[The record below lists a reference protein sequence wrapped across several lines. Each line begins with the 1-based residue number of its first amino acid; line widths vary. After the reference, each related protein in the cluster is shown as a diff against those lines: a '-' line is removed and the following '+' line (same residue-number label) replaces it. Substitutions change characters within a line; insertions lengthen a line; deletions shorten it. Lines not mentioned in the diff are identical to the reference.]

1 MLYLL
6 ERGAT
11 LTETIAQYA
20 PQAIDA
26 LMRYKGYRLTA
37 AQAVRLLMD
46 PLVNAYQHRDEQLA
60 IDLNS
65 AIVRLYFDAG
75 EFEAARQ
82 YAEQLLRLTRDSVA
96 HVEHARSLSNLAAIE
111 LYMGNPAVAYTDLLQ
126 AVQCV
131 QDLDTQAVHG
141 YLLSASAL
149 VQCYLGN
156 YPAASSLF
164 DDARQIFEQNNNALG
179 RAWHNHLYGREYL
192 RDQGLYNEAIEMLQ
206 GATQILYERASP
218 QVLIENLL
226 TLADCHVN
234 LAQYG
239 SAANILQ
246 QVEPLILSGGNHWY
260 KPELSL
266 LKGMHAMIQGSE
278 SESIKLF
285 TSGIGSVSIGGDP
298 RMLCTLYRGLGLML
312 SQQKTTTTDALDAF
326 ERSITCGN
334 HHARRLHL
342 AMALR
347 DAGNFLKRHTNRA
360 TDRARGSGFIFE
372 SHLLLKDMSFAS
384 SML

>member
-1 MLYLL
+1 VLYLL

-26 LMRYKGYRLTA
+26 LTRYKGYRLTA
-37 AQAVRLLMD
+37 AQAVRLLME

-82 YAEQLLRLTRDSVA
+82 YSEQLLRLTRDSA
-96 HVEHARSLSNLAAIE
+96 DHVEHARSLSNLAAIE
-111 LYMGNPAVAYTDLLQ
+111 LYMGNPAVAYTNLLQ
-126 AVQCV
+126 AIECV
-131 QDLDTQAVHG
+131 HNLDTQAIHG
-141 YLLSASAL
+141 YLLSASAM

-164 DDARQIFEQNNNALG
+164 DEARQIFQQNNNALG
-179 RAWHNHLYGREYL
+179 RSWHNQLYAREYL
-192 RDQGLYNEAIEMLQ
+192 RDQGRYAEAIEMLQ
-206 GATQILYERASP
+206 DATEILFERASP

-234 LAQYG
+234 LGQYE
-239 SAANILQ
+239 AAASVLQ
-246 QVEPLILSGGNHWY
+246 QVEPLVLSGGNHWY

-266 LKGMHAMIQGSE
+266 LKGMSSMIQGAASE
-278 SESIKLF
+278 SVKLF
-285 TSGIGSVSIGGDP
+285 TSGIGSVSMGGDP
-298 RMLCTLYRGLGLML
+298 RLLCTLYRGLGLML
-312 SQQKTTTTDALDAF
+312 SQQKATAGAALDAF

-347 DAGNFLKRHTNRA
+347 DAGNFLKRNTNRP

-372 SHLLLKDMSFAS
+372 SHLLLKDMSFTN